1 MDSDK
6 IKAITTMVDEIS
18 SITAKNFSVY
28 ARYHDFSFTNSRTNE
43 DLIDKLATFFDDH
56 FSGDF

>member
-1 MDSDK
+1 
-6 IKAITTMVDEIS
+6 MVDEIS